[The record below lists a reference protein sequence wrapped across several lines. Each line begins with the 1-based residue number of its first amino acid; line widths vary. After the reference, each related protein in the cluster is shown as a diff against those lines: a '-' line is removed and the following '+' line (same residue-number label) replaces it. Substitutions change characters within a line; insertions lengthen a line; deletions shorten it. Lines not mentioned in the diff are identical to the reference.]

1 MIRGDV
7 SALPLATKAVERI
20 FAGHLYGHLEEQD
33 RLAFLAEARRV
44 ADELVILDSGCP
56 PGAKAEEWQSR
67 ALGEGESYTVY
78 KRHFEI
84 DGLLA
89 EVGGEALF
97 IGQYYVLVRSTA

>member
-1 MIRGDV
+1 MR
-7 SALPLATKAVERI
+7 
-20 FAGHLYGHLEEQD
+20 
-33 RLAFLAEARRV
+33 
-44 ADELVILDSGCP
+44 
-56 PGAKAEEWQSR
+56 
-67 ALGEGESYTVY
+67 GESYTVY